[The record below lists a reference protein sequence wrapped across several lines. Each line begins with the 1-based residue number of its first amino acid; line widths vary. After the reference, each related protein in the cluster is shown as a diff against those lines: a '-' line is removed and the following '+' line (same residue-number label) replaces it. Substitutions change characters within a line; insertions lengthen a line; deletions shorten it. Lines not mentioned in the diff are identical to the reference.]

1 MPKINLTISVLLF
14 CILSITPSF
23 ANWDWL
29 SENMF
34 GDTYSVDFDRIK
46 KRDEFVYFK
55 RLDDYL
61 KQTETG
67 DWSAIINIQ
76 ADCILFRQK
85 LLNGTFFKKPMGKG
99 PGDIISP
106 KNPEWIYPTQN
117 SPNEIILKEVCEYAK
132 IFN

>member
-34 GDTYSVDFDRIK
+34 
-46 KRDEFVYFK
+46 
-55 RLDDYL
+55 
-61 KQTETG
+61 G

-99 PGDIISP
+99 PGDILSP